1 MKKIEIEKYLFGI
14 YCAGIIIQN
23 ILATKNIDITIFTVT
38 TGILV
43 SPLVFIIQDIQTEI
57 FGYKKAKKMIVLGYL
72 MNFIAIMLYSLSILI
87 PSSSIYTNQEAFT
100 TILGTTPRIAIA
112 SFIAYMIGA
121 LINSKVMEKLKTK
134 HEKNLFFRAISST
147 VVGQFIDNMLFSV
160 IAFIGILPTQ
170 AIISMIVGGTLFEII
185 YEIIFYPITK
195 KLIQKIKVSNNE
207 L

>member
-43 SPLVFIIQDIQTEI
+43 SPLVFIIQDIQTEV
-57 FGYKKAKKMIVLGYL
+57 FGYKKAKKMIILGYL
-72 MNFIAIMLYSLSILI
+72 MNFIAIMLYSFSILL
-87 PSSSIYTNQEAFT
+87 PSSSTYTNQEAFT

-121 LINSKVMEKLKTK
+121 LINSKVMENLKIK

-147 VVGQFIDNMLFSV
+147 VVGQFIDNMLFAV

-185 YEIIFYPITK
+185 YEVIFYPITK
-195 KLIQKIKVSNNE
+195 KLIQKIKVAK
-207 L
+207 

>member
-1 MKKIEIEKYLFGI
+1 MKKVEIEKYLFGI

-57 FGYKKAKKMIVLGYL
+57 FGYKKAKKMIILGYL
-72 MNFIAIMLYSLSILI
+72 MNFTAIMLYTLSISI
-87 PSSSIYTNQEAFT
+87 PSSSTYTNQESFT

-121 LINSKVMEKLKTK
+121 LINSKVMEKLKNK
-134 HEKNLFFRAISST
+134 HENNLFFRAISST
-147 VVGQFIDNMLFSV
+147 VVGQFIDNMLFAV

-195 KLIQKIKVSNNE
+195 KLIQKIKVSK
-207 L
+207 

>member
-1 MKKIEIEKYLFGI
+1 MKKFEIEKYLFGI

-57 FGYKKAKKMIVLGYL
+57 FGYKKAKKMIILGYV
-72 MNFIAIMLYSLSILI
+72 MNFFAIMLYSLSILL
-87 PSSSIYTNQEAFT
+87 PSSSTYTNQEAFT

-112 SFIAYMIGA
+112 SFIAYIIGA

-134 HEKNLFFRAISST
+134 YEKNLFFRAISST
-147 VVGQFIDNMLFSV
+147 VVGQFIDNMLFAV

-170 AIISMIVGGTLFEII
+170 AIISMIVGGTLFEVI

-195 KLIQKIKVSNNE
+195 KLIQKIK
-207 L
+207 LAK

>member
-1 MKKIEIEKYLFGI
+1 MKKFEIEKYLFGI

-57 FGYKKAKKMIVLGYL
+57 FGYKKAKKMIILGYV
-72 MNFIAIMLYSLSILI
+72 MNFFAIMLYSLSILL
-87 PSSSIYTNQEAFT
+87 PSSSTYTNQEAFT

-112 SFIAYMIGA
+112 SFIAYIIGA

-147 VVGQFIDNMLFSV
+147 VVGQFIDNMLFAV

-170 AIISMIVGGTLFEII
+170 AIISMIVGGTLFEVI

-195 KLIQKIKVSNNE
+195 KLIQKIK
-207 L
+207 LAK

>member
-1 MKKIEIEKYLFGI
+1 MKKVEIEKYLFGI

-57 FGYKKAKKMIVLGYL
+57 FGYKKAKKMIILGYL
-72 MNFIAIMLYSLSILI
+72 MNFIAIMLYTLSISI
-87 PSSSIYTNQEAFT
+87 PSSSTYTNQESFT

-121 LINSKVMEKLKTK
+121 LINSKVMEKLKNK

-147 VVGQFIDNMLFSV
+147 VVGQFIDNMLFAV

-195 KLIQKIKVSNNE
+195 KLIQKIKVSK
-207 L
+207 

>member
-1 MKKIEIEKYLFGI
+1 MKKVEIEKYLFGI

-57 FGYKKAKKMIVLGYL
+57 FSYKKAKKMIILGYL
-72 MNFIAIMLYSLSILI
+72 MNFIAIMLYTFSISI
-87 PSSSIYTNQEAFT
+87 PSSSTYTNQEAFT
-100 TILGTTPRIAIA
+100 TILGTTPKIAIA

-121 LINSKVMEKLKTK
+121 LINSKVMEKLKNK

-147 VVGQFIDNMLFSV
+147 VVGQFIDNMLFAV

-170 AIISMIVGGTLFEII
+170 AIISMIVGGTLFEVI

-195 KLIQKIKVSNNE
+195 KLIQKIK
-207 L
+207 LAK

>member
-1 MKKIEIEKYLFGI
+1 MKKFEIEKYLFGI

-57 FGYKKAKKMIVLGYL
+57 FGYKKAKKMIILGYV
-72 MNFIAIMLYSLSILI
+72 MNFFAIMLYSLSILL
-87 PSSSIYTNQEAFT
+87 PSSSTYTNQEAFT

-112 SFIAYMIGA
+112 SFIAYIIGA

-147 VVGQFIDNMLFSV
+147 VVGQFIDNMLLAV

-170 AIISMIVGGTLFEII
+170 AIISMIVGGTLFEVI

-195 KLIQKIKVSNNE
+195 KLIQKIK
-207 L
+207 LAK

>member
-43 SPLVFIIQDIQTEI
+43 SPLVFIIQDIQTEVY
-57 FGYKKAKKMIVLGYL
+57 GYKKAKKMIILGYL
-72 MNFIAIMLYSLSILI
+72 MNFIAIMLYSFSILI
-87 PSSSIYTNQEAFT
+87 PSSNTYTNQEAFI
-100 TILGTTPRIAIA
+100 TILGTTPRIAVA

-121 LINSKVMEKLKTK
+121 LINSKVMENMKIK

-147 VVGQFIDNMLFSV
+147 VVGQFIDNMLFAV

-185 YEIIFYPITK
+185 YEVIFYPITK
-195 KLIQKIKVSNNE
+195 KLIQKIKVAK
-207 L
+207 

>member
-43 SPLVFIIQDIQTEI
+43 SPLVFIIQDIQTEVY
-57 FGYKKAKKMIVLGYL
+57 GYKKAKKMIILGYL
-72 MNFIAIMLYSLSILI
+72 MNFIAIMLYSFSILI
-87 PSSSIYTNQEAFT
+87 PSSSTYTNQAAFT
-100 TILGTTPRIAIA
+100 TILGTTPRIAVA

-121 LINSKVMEKLKTK
+121 LINSRVMENMKIKY
-134 HEKNLFFRAISST
+134 EKNLFFRAISST
-147 VVGQFIDNMLFSV
+147 VVGQFIDNMLFAV

-195 KLIQKIKVSNNE
+195 KLIQKIKVAK
-207 L
+207 

>member
-43 SPLVFIIQDIQTEI
+43 SPLVFIIQDIQTEVY
-57 FGYKKAKKMIVLGYL
+57 GYKKAKKMIILGYL
-72 MNFIAIMLYSLSILI
+72 MNFIAIMLYSFSILI
-87 PSSSIYTNQEAFT
+87 PSSSTYTNQAAFT
-100 TILGTTPRIAIA
+100 TILGTTPRIAVA

-121 LINSKVMEKLKTK
+121 LINSKVMENMKIR

-147 VVGQFIDNMLFSV
+147 VVGQFIDNMLFAV

-185 YEIIFYPITK
+185 YEVIFYPITK
-195 KLIQKIKVSNNE
+195 KLIQKIKVAK
-207 L
+207 

>member
-57 FGYKKAKKMIVLGYL
+57 FGYKKAKKMIILGYL
-72 MNFIAIMLYSLSILI
+72 MNFIAIMLYTFSISI
-87 PSSSIYTNQEAFT
+87 PSSSTYTNQEAFT

-121 LINSKVMEKLKTK
+121 LINSKVMEKLKNK

-147 VVGQFIDNMLFSV
+147 VVGQFIDNMLFAV

-195 KLIQKIKVSNNE
+195 KLIQKIKVSK
-207 L
+207 

>member
-1 MKKIEIEKYLFGI
+1 MKKFEIEKYLFGI

-57 FGYKKAKKMIVLGYL
+57 FGYKKAKKMIILGYV
-72 MNFIAIMLYSLSILI
+72 MNFFAIMLYSLSILL
-87 PSSSIYTNQEAFT
+87 PSSSTYTNQEAFT

-112 SFIAYMIGA
+112 SFIAYIIGA

-147 VVGQFIDNMLFSV
+147 VLGQFIDNMLFAV

-170 AIISMIVGGTLFEII
+170 AIISMIVGGTLFEVI

-195 KLIQKIKVSNNE
+195 KLIQKIKLSK
-207 L
+207 

>member
-1 MKKIEIEKYLFGI
+1 MKKFEIEKYLFGI

-57 FGYKKAKKMIVLGYL
+57 FGYKKAKKMIILGYV
-72 MNFIAIMLYSLSILI
+72 MNFFAIMLYSLSILL
-87 PSSSIYTNQEAFT
+87 PSSSTYTNQEAFT
-100 TILGTTPRIAIA
+100 TILGTTQRIAIA
-112 SFIAYMIGA
+112 SFIAYIIGA

-147 VVGQFIDNMLFSV
+147 VVGQFIDNMLLAV

-170 AIISMIVGGTLFEII
+170 AIISMIVGGTLFEVI

-195 KLIQKIKVSNNE
+195 KLIQKIK
-207 L
+207 LAK

>member
-1 MKKIEIEKYLFGI
+1 MKKVEIEKYLFGI

-57 FGYKKAKKMIVLGYL
+57 FGYKKAKKMITLGYL
-72 MNFIAIMLYSLSILI
+72 MNFIAIMLYTFSISI
-87 PSSSIYTNQEAFT
+87 PSSSTYTNQEAFT

-121 LINSKVMEKLKTK
+121 LINSKVMEKLKNK

-147 VVGQFIDNMLFSV
+147 VVGQFIDNMLFAV

-195 KLIQKIKVSNNE
+195 KLIQKIKVSK
-207 L
+207 

>member
-57 FGYKKAKKMIVLGYL
+57 FGYKKAKKMIILGYL
-72 MNFIAIMLYSLSILI
+72 MNFIAIMLYTFSISI
-87 PSSSIYTNQEAFT
+87 PSSITYTNQEAFT

-112 SFIAYMIGA
+112 SFIAYVIGA
-121 LINSKVMEKLKTK
+121 LINSKVMEKLKNK

-147 VVGQFIDNMLFSV
+147 VVGQFVDNMLFAV

-195 KLIQKIKVSNNE
+195 KLIQKIKESE
-207 L
+207 

>member
-1 MKKIEIEKYLFGI
+1 MKKAEIEKYLFGI

-57 FGYKKAKKMIVLGYL
+57 FGYKKAKKMIILGYL
-72 MNFIAIMLYSLSILI
+72 MNFIAIMLYTFSISI
-87 PSSSIYTNQEAFT
+87 PSSSTYTNQEAFT

-121 LINSKVMEKLKTK
+121 LINSKVMEKLKNK

-147 VVGQFIDNMLFSV
+147 VVGQFIDNMLFAV

-195 KLIQKIKVSNNE
+195 KLIQKIKVSK
-207 L
+207 

>member
-43 SPLVFIIQDIQTEI
+43 SPLVFIIQDIQTEV
-57 FGYKKAKKMIVLGYL
+57 FGYKKAKKMIILGYL
-72 MNFIAIMLYSLSILI
+72 MNFIAIMLYSFSILL
-87 PSSSIYTNQEAFT
+87 PSSSTYTNQEAFT
-100 TILGTTPRIAIA
+100 TILGTTPRIAVA

-121 LINSKVMEKLKTK
+121 LINSKVMENLKIK

-147 VVGQFIDNMLFSV
+147 VVGQFIDNMLFAV

-195 KLIQKIKVSNNE
+195 KLIQKIKVAK
-207 L
+207 

>member
-1 MKKIEIEKYLFGI
+1 MKKVEIEKYLFGI

-57 FGYKKAKKMIVLGYL
+57 FGYKKAKKMIILGYL
-72 MNFIAIMLYSLSILI
+72 MNFIAIMLYTFSISI
-87 PSSSIYTNQEAFT
+87 PSSSTYTNQEAFT
-100 TILGTTPRIAIA
+100 TILGTTPKIAIA

-121 LINSKVMEKLKTK
+121 LINSKVMEKLKNK

-147 VVGQFIDNMLFSV
+147 VVGQFIDNMLFAV

-170 AIISMIVGGTLFEII
+170 AIISMIVGGTLFEVI

-195 KLIQKIKVSNNE
+195 KLIQKIK
-207 L
+207 LAK

>member
-1 MKKIEIEKYLFGI
+1 MKKVEIEKYLFGI

-57 FGYKKAKKMIVLGYL
+57 FGYKKAKKMIILGYL
-72 MNFIAIMLYSLSILI
+72 MNFIAIMLYTFSISI
-87 PSSSIYTNQEAFT
+87 PSSSTYTNQEAFT

-121 LINSKVMEKLKTK
+121 LINSKVIEKLKNK

-147 VVGQFIDNMLFSV
+147 VVGQFIDNMLFAV

-195 KLIQKIKVSNNE
+195 KLIQKIKVSK
-207 L
+207 

>member
-1 MKKIEIEKYLFGI
+1 MKKFEIEKYLFGI

-57 FGYKKAKKMIVLGYL
+57 FGYKKAKKMIILGYV
-72 MNFIAIMLYSLSILI
+72 MNFFAIMLYSLSILL
-87 PSSSIYTNQEAFT
+87 PSSSTYTNQEAFT
-100 TILGTTPRIAIA
+100 IILGTTPRIAIA
-112 SFIAYMIGA
+112 SFIAYIIGA

-147 VVGQFIDNMLFSV
+147 VVGQFIDNMLFAV

-170 AIISMIVGGTLFEII
+170 AIISMIVGGTLFEVI

-195 KLIQKIKVSNNE
+195 KLIQKIK
-207 L
+207 LAK

>member
-1 MKKIEIEKYLFGI
+1 MKRIEIEKYLFGI

-57 FGYKKAKKMIVLGYL
+57 FGYKKAKKMIILGYL

-87 PSSSIYTNQEAFT
+87 PSSNTYTNQEAFT

-121 LINSKVMEKLKTK
+121 LINSKVMEKLKAK

-147 VVGQFIDNMLFSV
+147 VVGQFIDNMLFAV
-160 IAFIGILPTQ
+160 IAFIGVLPTQ
-170 AIISMIVGGTLFEII
+170 AIISMIVGGTLFEVI

-195 KLIQKIKVSNNE
+195 KLIYKMKVAK
-207 L
+207 

>member
-43 SPLVFIIQDIQTEI
+43 SPLVFIIQDIQTEVY
-57 FGYKKAKKMIVLGYL
+57 GYKKAKKMIILGYL
-72 MNFIAIMLYSLSILI
+72 MNFIAIMLYSFSILI
-87 PSSSIYTNQEAFT
+87 PSSSTYTNQAAFT
-100 TILGTTPRIAIA
+100 TILGTTPRIAVA

-121 LINSKVMEKLKTK
+121 LINSKVMENMKIK

-147 VVGQFIDNMLFSV
+147 VVGQFIDNMLFAV

-185 YEIIFYPITK
+185 YEVIFYPITK
-195 KLIQKIKVSNNE
+195 KLIQKIKVAK
-207 L
+207 

>member
-1 MKKIEIEKYLFGI
+1 MKKVEIEKYLFGI

-57 FGYKKAKKMIVLGYL
+57 FGYKKAKKMIILGYL
-72 MNFIAIMLYSLSILI
+72 MNFIAIMLYTFSISI
-87 PSSSIYTNQEAFT
+87 PSSSTYINQEAFT

-121 LINSKVMEKLKTK
+121 LINSKVMEKLKNK

-147 VVGQFIDNMLFSV
+147 IVGQFIDNMLFAV

-195 KLIQKIKVSNNE
+195 KLIQKIKVSK
-207 L
+207 

>member
-57 FGYKKAKKMIVLGYL
+57 FGYKKAKKMIILGYV
-72 MNFIAIMLYSLSILI
+72 MNFFAIMLYSLSILL
-87 PSSSIYTNQEAFT
+87 PSSSTYTNQEAFT

-112 SFIAYMIGA
+112 SFIAYIIGA

-147 VVGQFIDNMLFSV
+147 VVGQFIDNMLFAV

-170 AIISMIVGGTLFEII
+170 AIISMIVGGTLFEVI

-195 KLIQKIKVSNNE
+195 KLIQKIK
-207 L
+207 LAK

>member
-1 MKKIEIEKYLFGI
+1 MKKVEIEKYLFGI

-57 FGYKKAKKMIVLGYL
+57 FGYKKAKKMIILGYL
-72 MNFIAIMLYSLSILI
+72 MNFIAIMLYTFSISI
-87 PSSSIYTNQEAFT
+87 PSSSTYINQEAFT

-121 LINSKVMEKLKTK
+121 LINSKVMEKLKNK

-147 VVGQFIDNMLFSV
+147 VVGQFIDNMLFAV

-195 KLIQKIKVSNNE
+195 KLIQKIKVSK
-207 L
+207 